1 MTFTPGS
8 VDPERTD
15 TIEAQTAEPDR
26 DIDKRV
32 KEEFSDA
39 QNILKSTGEAI
50 YGLGLAGV
58 FYATG
63 GSVKAV
69 QAVNSLR
76 NKLEGKSFTIPTPN
90 PTAIDPATNLI
101 TSVSPYEITSESG
114 TEIVSQL
121 KNKITSNSPI
131 TITSSKVVPDIVS
144 TGNVPNI
151 VAQKDGTDDIDTS
164 DATEDQLKQAYNE
177 VNSIEREMGTTSSA
191 IGIDPKKESIVGYRQ
206 RMFSQSGGM
215 KDDVFNLLRW
225 QAFGRDRRVT
235 ELFQTRTTQTV
246 KGQFKKTR
254 DSLLPDFKKQFGY
267 YLERFNIPDKNI
279 ELHHIFGVNLS
290 APLYDGLKYESPEW
304 EELTNLLNESG
315 VYPGA
320 PATDN
325 PTESNFLMTIA
336 SPKGVDQPHDI
347 LHKQFFKDTIG
358 VKGQKFFTP
367 ERMKL
372 IREFPEERL
381 KAARE
386 YAAII
391 KRGEALIND
400 AMQQLS
406 VVFGRNE
413 DPQKIA
419 NVLMRSLEDGSM
431 NLIEDRYSV
440 TTVND
445 VLREVKAQFDEDND
459 ALIEQLNQYSFE
471 SEDDRKDAEDLL
483 GMIADYNEAKRFGYR
498 TMITGKNHRAN
509 LKAFNELVQP
519 YIPGLGLERTKYN
532 EWKDFYYSRNR

>member
-1 MTFTPGS
+1 MTFTPTKFVPSESNGL
-8 VDPERTD
+8 DKEFKRQQDLLKDDRTAQEEFD
-15 TIEAQTAEPDR
+15 EAQKGLQTA
-26 DIDKRV
+26 
-32 KEEFSDA
+32 
-39 QNILKSTGEAI
+39 GEVL
-50 YGLGLAGV
+50 YNVGKAGI
-58 FYATG
+58 FLFTG
-63 GSVKAV
+63 GKLGALD
-69 QAVNSLR
+69 AIDSLR
-76 NKLEGKSFTIPTPN
+76 NKIEGKPFKVPTTN

-101 TSVSPYEITSESG
+101 TSVNPYEITSESG

-121 KNKITSNSPI
+121 KDKITSNSPI
-131 TITSSKVVPDIVS
+131 TITS

-164 DATEDQLKQAYNE
+164 NATEAQLKQAYDE
-177 VNSIEREMGTTSSA
+177 VNSIEREMGTTSGA

-215 KDDVFNLLRW
+215 KDNVFNLLRW

-254 DSLLPDFKKQFGY
+254 DFLLPDFKRQFGY

-290 APLYDGLKYESPEW
+290 APLYDGLQYESPEW
-304 EELTNLLNESG
+304 EELTNLLNKLG

-325 PTESNFLMTIA
+325 PTESNFVMTIA
-336 SPKGVDQPHDI
+336 SPKGIDQPHDI

-386 YAAII
+386 YAEII

-400 AMQQLS
+400 AMEQLS

-445 VLREVKAQFDEDND
+445 VLRQVKAQFDEDND
-459 ALIEQLNQYSFE
+459 ALVEQLSQYSFE
-471 SEDDRKDAEDLL
+471 SEDDRRDAEDLL

>member
-1 MTFTPGS
+1 MTYTPG
-8 VDPERTD
+8 PG
-15 TIEAQTAEPDR
+15 EPSPDQGIAKP
-26 DIDKRV
+26 DYTLDK
-32 KEEFSDA
+32 
-39 QNILKSTGEAI
+39 II
-50 YGLGLAGV
+50 YGLVTPKIRAALTPVGFLNNLRKKFIDPSTVLQLQGDDD
-58 FYATG
+58 TG
-63 GSVKAV
+63 G
-69 QAVNSLR
+69 
-76 NKLEGKSFTIPTPN
+76 
-90 PTAIDPATNLI
+90 NL
-101 TSVSPYEITSESG
+101 
-114 TEIVSQL
+114 L
-121 KNKITSNSPI
+121 KE
-131 TITSSKVVPDIVS
+131 
-144 TGNVPNI
+144 
-151 VAQKDGTDDIDTS
+151 QKDLPAVSSISPSILAMFGGTATPEQKKILSGLQMRLDGDNDSKIEGDDIDTS
-164 DATEDQLKQAYNE
+164 DATEAQLKQAYDE
-177 VNSIEREMGTTSSA
+177 INSIEREIGTTSSA

-215 KDDVFNLLRW
+215 KDNVFNLLRW

-320 PATDN
+320 PATTN

-336 SPKGVDQPHDI
+336 SPKGIDQPHDI

-358 VKGQKFFTP
+358 VKGQKFFTS

-381 KAARE
+381 KAAQE